1 MDAKNIRHLSLLE
14 VAGAATALAVDL
26 HRRGFKGAK
35 IWGIPRGGVSAAY
48 ALAVEDPSFR
58 LVARPQDADILID
71 DLFQSGATAQLW
83 ESQTAR
89 GVAALF
95 TKQHPCQRIFGYELP
110 TDEWVIFPW
119 EGDAE
124 GSAEDIPRR
133 LLQFIGEDPSREGL
147 RETPARFLRAWQHKT
162 KGYKEDAAQ
171 HLKVFEPEV
180 QTVRGM
186 VVVRD
191 IEIETVCEHH
201 LERVWGYAHIGYVP
215 KGRVIGLSKL
225 SRVASVF
232 SRRLQIQER
241 LAANIADALLEH
253 LEPQGVGVVIEARH
267 ACMEVRGI
275 EQRGAVT
282 VTSELRGC
290 FYDDSTTRAEF
301 LNLARTSK
309 TF

>member
-1 MDAKNIRHLSLLE
+1 M
-14 VAGAATALAVDL
+14 
-26 HRRGFKGAK
+26 
-35 IWGIPRGGVSAAY
+35 
-48 ALAVEDPSFR
+48 
-58 LVARPQDADILID
+58 
-71 DLFQSGATAQLW
+71 
-83 ESQTAR
+83 
-89 GVAALF
+89 
-95 TKQHPCQRIFGYELP
+95 
-110 TDEWVIFPW
+110 
-119 EGDAE
+119 
-124 GSAEDIPRR
+124 
-133 LLQFIGEDPSREGL
+133 
-147 RETPARFLRAWQHKT
+147 
-162 KGYKEDAAQ
+162 
-171 HLKVFEPEV
+171 FEPEV

-275 EQRGAVT
+275 EQRGAAT

-290 FYDDSTTRAEF
+290 FYDDATTRAEF